1 MKHKMLRI
9 IEGKGKFQKEIIIS
23 VDAIESI
30 SPSDEYRMTK
40 ITTSSNIFNI
50 DIHFT
55 EFLNKY
61 GSLFDIVNVES
72 QD

>member
-1 MKHKMLRI
+1 MKPKMLKI

-23 VDAIESI
+23 ISVIESI
-30 SPSDEYRMTK
+30 NPSKEYTMTK
-40 ITTSSNIFNI
+40 ITTAKNAFNL

-61 GSLFDIVNVES
+61 GSLFDIINLES
-72 QD
+72 